1 MVLSGLYRSSQ
12 RSALG
17 AAIVLMMGMLL
28 GCGGQSETPAT
39 APSAAEPK
47 SAADATP
54 SAAPASTQSGV
65 APATPVPT
73 DIIPDNPN
81 EPIAPDAEPTGTES
95 IADAPGATTTAPTI
109 KFSSTATPEAKAP
122 PSMFKEG
129 VHYLRLSPTQP
140 TFVSPGQVE
149 VVEAFWYGCPHCFA
163 LEPKL
168 EAWRNNSEGARD
180 KGRQSYVVFRR
191 LPAGINDTAV
201 VHARIFYAAE
211 MLGKIE
217 ELHPLV
223 FREIQLNANPLNT
236 MDKAKAF
243 FAAHGVSK
251 GDFDKTF
258 AKFEVES
265 KLQNGQ
271 LMMRRYR
278 LNSVPSFVVNGK
290 FTTDVAMAGGE
301 PQLFQLINELA
312 AREQGL

>member
-1 MVLSGLYRSSQ
+1 MVLSDLYRNLP
-12 RSALG
+12 RTAIVGVSAL
-17 AAIVLMMGMLL
+17 IMGVLL
-28 GCGGQSETPAT
+28 GCGGGTE
-39 APSAAEPK
+39 
-47 SAADATP
+47 TP
-54 SAAPASTQSGV
+54 SATSPEAAPKNAETTV
-65 APATPVPT
+65 APAPAGTQAGAGLASTAPT
-73 DIIPDNPN
+73 DIIPENPN
-81 EPIAPDAEPTGTES
+81 EPIDPAAEPTGVES
-95 IADAPGATTTAPTI
+95 IADAAGATTTAPTI
-109 KFSSTATPEAKAP
+109 KFSSTATPEPKAP

-140 TFVSPGQVE
+140 TLVSPGQVE

-168 EAWRNNSEGARD
+168 EAWRDSSEGARE
-180 KGRQSYVVFRR
+180 KGRQSYVVLRR
-191 LPAGINDTAV
+191 LPAGINDSAV

-211 MLGKIE
+211 MLGKLE

-223 FREIQLNANPLNT
+223 FREIQLNGNPLNT

-251 GDFDKTF
+251 ADFDKTF

-265 KLQNGQ
+265 KLQSGQ

-312 AREQGL
+312 AREHGL